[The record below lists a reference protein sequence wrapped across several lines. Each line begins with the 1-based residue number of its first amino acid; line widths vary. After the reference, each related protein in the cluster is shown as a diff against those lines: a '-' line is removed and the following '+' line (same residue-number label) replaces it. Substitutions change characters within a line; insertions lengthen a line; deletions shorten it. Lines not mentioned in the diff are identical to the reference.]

1 MKSIKRRRIK
11 RKSKSKRSSTIK
23 KSKYKRRTTIKKSI
37 KKSIKKR
44 QNKKGGA
51 VIGSGAQGCI
61 IDSLSYDQ
69 YNKADGYVAKV
80 FPSNININTA
90 VLEKLKEIDPK
101 EERFI
106 QNIVPADSFER
117 DQLDTNA
124 DIQECNNIN
133 KGKGLPLDKTS
144 NVVFMRKLA
153 PLDTQQMTKAQYR
166 YLHESI
172 KILRQNNILHGD
184 LPGNIMLD
192 NSPTHVQNPIII
204 DWENAILNP
213 EPIVENIDINAF
225 LTSGNFK
232 TIKK

>member
-23 KSKYKRRTTIKKSI
+23 KSKYKRRTTIKK
-37 KKSIKKR
+37 R

-51 VIGSGAQGCI
+51 VIGSGAQGCV

-124 DIQECNNIN
+124 DIQECNNKN
-133 KGKGLPLDKTS
+133 KGLPLDKTS
-144 NVVFMRKLA
+144 NVVFMRKLT

-166 YLHESI
+166 YLHKSI
-172 KILRQNNILHGD
+172 QILQENNILHGD

-192 NSPTHVQNPIII
+192 NSPTHGENPIII

-213 EPIVENIDINAF
+213 DSLTKNIDINAF

>member
-37 KKSIKKR
+37 KKK

-51 VIGSGAQGCI
+51 IIGSGAQGCV

-80 FPSNININTA
+80 FPSNIKINTA

-124 DIQECNNIN
+124 DIQECNNKN
-133 KGKGLPLDKTS
+133 KGLHLDKTS
-144 NVVFMRKLA
+144 NVVFMRKLT

-166 YLHESI
+166 YLLKSI
-172 KILRQNNILHGD
+172 EILQTNNILHDD

-192 NSPTHVQNPIII
+192 NSPTHGENPIII
-204 DWENAILNP
+204 DWENAKLNP
-213 EPIVENIDINAF
+213 DSLTKDIDMHAF
-225 LTSGNFK
+225 LRSGNFK
-232 TIKK
+232 TIKKYK